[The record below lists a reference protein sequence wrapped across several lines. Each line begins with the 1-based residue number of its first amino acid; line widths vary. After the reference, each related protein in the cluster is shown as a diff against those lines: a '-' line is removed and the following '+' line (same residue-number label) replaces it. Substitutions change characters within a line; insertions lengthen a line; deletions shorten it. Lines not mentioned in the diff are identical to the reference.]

1 VSHLEQYREYRTVA
15 QELNKP
21 ILSACA
27 DHDVLMES
35 AQLLGIE
42 RQGTDLLYEVEEEMP
57 VHYDFLLHEYQ
68 QEGKTPIERYYEQE
82 QWDTDTEQVVLEAL
96 CQAYTSLFEVSAI
109 DETEDRLILS
119 DLLDDNEEATV
130 TDVSLSGSA
139 EPGVLLFFR
148 LVPYDAFNMGSGIW
162 FPFAAEKKAQLL
174 NEYEQWD
181 GPTEY
186 QTPAMR
192 RFVAFF
198 DLYREH
204 GIHMQYV

>member
-1 VSHLEQYREYRTVA
+1 MSHLEQYREYRTVG
-15 QELNKP
+15 QGLNKP
-21 ILSACA
+21 ILSAYA
-27 DHDVLMES
+27 DQDALMES
-35 AQLLGIE
+35 ARLLGIE
-42 RQGTDLLYEVEEEMP
+42 RQGNDLLYEMEEEMP

-68 QEGKTPIERYYEQE
+68 QDGKTPVERYYEQE
-82 QWDTDTEQVVLEAL
+82 QWDADAERVVLEAF
-96 CQAYTSLFEVSAI
+96 CQAYTSLFEVSTI
-109 DETEDRLILS
+109 DETDNRLILS
-119 DLLDDNEEATV
+119 DLLDDNQEATV

-162 FPFAAEKKAQLL
+162 FPFEVEKKAQLL

-181 GPTEY
+181 GPAEY

-192 RFVAFF
+192 QFVAFF